1 MNEEEDIRGGATDEQ
16 INQAYKERLI
26 LDQQDPRTDEK
37 FLEERA
43 KKNKI
48 KGFDASESMLDEEF
62 EAQKEGREERLE
74 LSEQEFRDAN
84 RGFDIL
90 YEVGKTADSIL
101 GSGGALGQL
110 FDFIKGKSEGK
121 DVEFPVQLLL
131 KEQKDLPKDPT
142 KALIPPVSQTN
153 VITRFFGED
162 ISPNAIEFL
171 RGLVMRQ
178 GGFSEE
184 DQKRIDKIQKEIRVN
199 RPQGDQLNLF
209 FGETDAFLSQQ
220 YANLRKQE
228 GNPIPT
234 KLSTAKARRQ
244 VTRKIKVSD
253 LDLILQEFP
262 DIPKDKANEYI
273 QAIREEERGENLVAG
288 SPRKGG
294 NGKGLIGTLR
304 WLNSVAM
311 APNSKTPSD
320 INVKDVADELSAEF
334 NQIITVKTLD
344 NIIQEKGSI
353 PVEIADK
360 EIMQVT
366 DLESLI
372 KAYVRRVERY
382 NSIPAFE
389 AGHVFAAKN
398 IMEDMNIPKNEKLA
412 NYKGNLEPEIARSI
426 YRMVDDTALKDLL
439 KGTDLEAVVIGNRG
453 RKDESDPDKVIAALY
468 GRDYGL
474 RESFLNFV
482 YPERSLKNKIRD
494 DLKSTFTD
502 IYKEEMELA
511 LSDFDARG
519 GGKGIISPR
528 ILDVIRDRVLRDR
541 VMPYF
546 EEEGLQEVMEALTL
560 TSDKI
565 SGRSMVADEDEL
577 LTRNLLKKQEI
588 RRKGEMK

>member
-1 MNEEEDIRGGATDEQ
+1 MSEERDLEQELKEEKDRYEQQNQEAYDEETKGNEELRRRA
-16 INQAYKERLI
+16 
-26 LDQQDPRTDEK
+26 
-37 FLEERA
+37 EEA
-43 KKNKI
+43 EKKNKI
-48 KGFDASESMLDEEF
+48 QGFDSSTSMLDEEF
-62 EAQKEGREERLE
+62 ERQKKLQEDDQTAEEQFDEAQQGL
-74 LSEQEFRDAN
+74 RDAN
-84 RGFDIL
+84 TAFQRFLGI
-90 YEVGKTADSIL
+90 VGALQNNATGIVSTIFDSI
-101 GSGGALGQL
+101 
-110 FDFIKGKSEGK
+110 GK
-121 DVEFPVQLLL
+121 DNYNIVTPEQPIIEDVPTYPTFIQRIL
-131 KEQKDLPKDPT
+131 KVKKDNPEVFSNIFG
-142 KALIPPVSQTN
+142 KA
-153 VITRFFGED
+153 
-162 ISPNAIEFL
+162 
-171 RGLVMRQ
+171 

-184 DQKRIDKIQKEIRVN
+184 DQKKIDKIQKDIRVN

-228 GNPIPT
+228 GDPIPT

-320 INVKDVADELSAEF
+320 INVKDIADELSAEF

-353 PVEIADK
+353 PVEIADR

-366 DLESLI
+366 DLDSLI
-372 KAYVRRVERY
+372 AAYVRRIERY

-398 IMEDMNIPKNEKLA
+398 IMEDFNIPKNEKLA

-426 YRMVDDTALKDLL
+426 YSMVDDQALTDLL

-519 GGKGIISPR
+519 GGKGTISPR
-528 ILDVIRDRVLRDR
+528 ILDVIRTRVLRDR

>member
-16 INQAYKERLI
+16 INQAYKEKLI

-62 EAQKEGREERLE
+62 EAQKQLQEDDPTA
-74 LSEQEFRDAN
+74 EQQFTEAN

-90 YEVGKTADSIL
+90 YEIGKTADKYL
-101 GSGGALGQL
+101 GTKGALGEL
-110 FDFIKGKSEGK
+110 FDFVKGKAEGR
-121 DVEFPVQLLL
+121 DVQFPVQLLL

-171 RGLVMRQ
+171 KGLVMRK
-178 GGFSEE
+178 GGFSDE
-184 DQKRIDKIQKEIRVN
+184 DEDRIRKIQEELKIADE
-199 RPQGDQLNLF
+199 GGQLNLF
-209 FGETDAFLSQQ
+209 FGETDEFLSQQ

-234 KLSTAKARRQ
+234 KLSTDKARRQ

-334 NQIITVKTLD
+334 NQIITIKTLD

-398 IMEDMNIPKNEKLA
+398 IMEDMNIPKGERLA

-426 YRMVDDTALKDLL
+426 YSMVDDEALTDLL

-453 RKDESDPDKVIAALY
+453 RRDKSDPDKVIAALY

-528 ILDVIRDRVLRDR
+528 VLDVIRNRVLRDR

-560 TSDKI
+560 ISDKI
-565 SGRSMVADEDEL
+565 SGRDMVADEDEL

>member
-1 MNEEEDIRGGATDEQ
+1 MSEERDLEQELKEEKDRYEQQNQEAYDEVTKGNEELRRRQ
-16 INQAYKERLI
+16 
-26 LDQQDPRTDEK
+26 
-37 FLEERA
+37 EEA
-43 KKNKI
+43 QKKNKI
-48 KGFDASESMLDEEF
+48 QGFDSSTSMLDEEF
-62 EAQKEGREERLE
+62 ERQKKLQEDDQTAEEQFDEAQQGL
-74 LSEQEFRDAN
+74 RDAN
-84 RGFDIL
+84 TAFQRFLGI
-90 YEVGKTADSIL
+90 VGALQNNATGIVSTIFDSI
-101 GSGGALGQL
+101 
-110 FDFIKGKSEGK
+110 GK
-121 DVEFPVQLLL
+121 DNYNIVTPEQPIIEDVPQYPVVLQRIL
-131 KEQKDLPKDPT
+131 KVKKDNPEVFSNIFG
-142 KALIPPVSQTN
+142 KA
-153 VITRFFGED
+153 
-162 ISPNAIEFL
+162 
-171 RGLVMRQ
+171 

-184 DQKRIDKIQKEIRVN
+184 DQKKIDKIQKDIRVN

-220 YANLRKQE
+220 YTNLRKQE
-228 GNPIPT
+228 GNPIQT

-273 QAIREEERGENLVAG
+273 QAIREEERGQNLVAG

-334 NQIITVKTLD
+334 NQTITIKTLD

-366 DLESLI
+366 DLDSLI
-372 KAYVRRVERY
+372 KAYIRRVERY
-382 NSIPAFE
+382 GSIPAFE

-398 IMEDMNIPKNEKLA
+398 IMEDFNIPKNEKLA

-426 YRMVDDTALKDLL
+426 YSMVDDEALKDLL
-439 KGTDLEAVVIGNRG
+439 KGSDLEAVVIGNRG

-482 YPERSLKNKIRD
+482 YPQRALSNKIPADAKASFID
-494 DLKSTFTD
+494 D
-502 IYKEEMELA
+502 YVEEMNIA
-511 LSDFDARG
+511 LMDFDDG
-519 GGKGIISPR
+519 GTVGVHTLDFIRAGI
-528 ILDVIRDRVLRDR
+528 
-541 VMPYF
+541 
-546 EEEGLQEVMEALTL
+546 
-560 TSDKI
+560 
-565 SGRSMVADEDEL
+565 
-577 LTRNLLKKQEI
+577 LKKI
-588 RRKGEMK
+588 FI

>member
-1 MNEEEDIRGGATDEQ
+1 MSEERDLEQELKEEKDRYEQQNQEAYDEETKGNEELRRRA
-16 INQAYKERLI
+16 
-26 LDQQDPRTDEK
+26 
-37 FLEERA
+37 EEA
-43 KKNKI
+43 EKKNKI
-48 KGFDASESMLDEEF
+48 QGFDSSTSMLDEEF
-62 EAQKEGREERLE
+62 ERQKKLQEDDQTAEEQFDEAQQGL
-74 LSEQEFRDAN
+74 RDAN
-84 RGFDIL
+84 TAFQRFLGI
-90 YEVGKTADSIL
+90 VGALQNNATGIVSTIFDSI
-101 GSGGALGQL
+101 
-110 FDFIKGKSEGK
+110 GK
-121 DVEFPVQLLL
+121 DNYNIVTPEQPIIEDVPTYPTVIQRIL
-131 KEQKDLPKDPT
+131 KVKKDNPEVFSNIFG
-142 KALIPPVSQTN
+142 KA
-153 VITRFFGED
+153 
-162 ISPNAIEFL
+162 
-171 RGLVMRQ
+171 

-184 DQKRIDKIQKEIRVN
+184 DQKKIDKIQKDIRVN

-228 GNPIPT
+228 GDPIPT

-320 INVKDVADELSAEF
+320 INVKDIADELSAEF

-353 PVEIADK
+353 PVEIADR

-366 DLESLI
+366 DLDSLI
-372 KAYVRRVERY
+372 AAYVRRIERY

-398 IMEDMNIPKNEKLA
+398 IMEDFNIPKNEKLA

-426 YRMVDDTALKDLL
+426 YSMVDDQALTDLL

-519 GGKGIISPR
+519 GGKGTISPR
-528 ILDVIRDRVLRDR
+528 ILDVIRTRVLRDR

>member
-1 MNEEEDIRGGATDEQ
+1 MSEERDLEQELKEEKDRYEQQNQEAYDEVTKGNEELRRRQ
-16 INQAYKERLI
+16 
-26 LDQQDPRTDEK
+26 
-37 FLEERA
+37 EEA
-43 KKNKI
+43 EKKNKI
-48 KGFDASESMLDEEF
+48 QGFDSSTSMLDEEF
-62 EAQKEGREERLE
+62 ERQKKLQEDDQTAEEQFDEAQQGL
-74 LSEQEFRDAN
+74 RDAN
-84 RGFDIL
+84 TAFQRFLGI
-90 YEVGKTADSIL
+90 VGALQNSATGIVSTIADSI
-101 GSGGALGQL
+101 
-110 FDFIKGKSEGK
+110 GK
-121 DVEFPVQLLL
+121 DNYSIVTPEQPVIEDVPQYPVVLQRIL
-131 KEQKDLPKDPT
+131 KVKKDNPEVFSNIFG
-142 KALIPPVSQTN
+142 KA
-153 VITRFFGED
+153 
-162 ISPNAIEFL
+162 
-171 RGLVMRQ
+171 

-184 DQKRIDKIQKEIRVN
+184 DQKKIDKIQKDIRVN

-228 GNPIPT
+228 GNPIQT
-234 KLSTAKARRQ
+234 QLSTSKARRQ

-273 QAIREEERGENLVAG
+273 QAIREEERGQNLVAG

-334 NQIITVKTLD
+334 NKTITVKTLD

-366 DLESLI
+366 DLDSLI

-426 YRMVDDTALKDLL
+426 YSMVDDQALTDLL

-519 GGKGIISPR
+519 GGKGTISPR
-528 ILDVIRDRVLRDR
+528 ILDVIRNRVLRDR

-565 SGRSMVADEDEL
+565 SGRDMVADEDEL

>member
-1 MNEEEDIRGGATDEQ
+1 MTFTPGSDEG
-16 INQAYKERLI
+16 
-26 LDQQDPRTDEK
+26 RTDTY
-37 FLEERA
+37 
-43 KKNKI
+43 
-48 KGFDASESMLDEEF
+48 
-62 EAQKEGREERLE
+62 EAQKKLQEDDQTAEEQFDEAQQGL
-74 LSEQEFRDAN
+74 RDAN
-84 RGFDIL
+84 TTFQRFLGI
-90 YEVGKTADSIL
+90 VGALQNNATGIVGTIADSI
-101 GSGGALGQL
+101 
-110 FDFIKGKSEGK
+110 GK
-121 DVEFPVQLLL
+121 DNYSIVTPEQPTIEDVPQYPVVLQRILKVHRDNPEFFSGIVGSF
-131 KEQKDLPKDPT
+131 KKD
-142 KALIPPVSQTN
+142 
-153 VITRFFGED
+153 
-162 ISPNAIEFL
+162 
-171 RGLVMRQ
+171 
-178 GGFSEE
+178 
-184 DQKRIDKIQKEIRVN
+184 DQDKIDKIQKDLKVN
-199 RPQGDQLNLF
+199 SPQGDQLNLF
-209 FGETDAFLSQQ
+209 FGETDDFLMQQ

-228 GNPIPT
+228 GDPIQT

-244 VTRKIKVSD
+244 VTRRIKPSD
-253 LDLILQEFP
+253 FDLILQEFP
-262 DIPKDKANEYI
+262 DIPKDKVNEYI
-273 QAIREEERGENLVAG
+273 QAIREEERGQNLVAG

-320 INVKDVADELSAEF
+320 INVKDVAAELSAEF
-334 NQIITVKTLD
+334 NQTITVKTLD

-353 PVEIADK
+353 PVEIADR
-360 EIMQVT
+360 EVMQVT

-372 KAYVRRVERY
+372 AAYIRRVERY
-382 NSIPAFE
+382 GSIPAFE

-426 YRMVDDTALKDLL
+426 YKMVDDQALKDLL
-439 KGTDLEAVVIGNRG
+439 KGSDLEAVVIGNRG

-494 DLKSTFTD
+494 DLKSLFTD
-502 IYKEEMELA
+502 IYKEEMEIA
-511 LSDFDARG
+511 LMDYDQG
-519 GGKGIISPR
+519 GTVSPR
-528 ILDVIRDRVLRDR
+528 ILDVIRNRVLRDR

-565 SGRSMVADEDEL
+565 SGRSQVADEDEL

>member
-1 MNEEEDIRGGATDEQ
+1 MTFTPGSELNEDDLTQKDIDDYNKRRQKEYDDYNNPKDPNTLEEELKKRAEPDPSSGIAEPDYTLDSLLYSIVAPKLPVLGGATSVGGFL
-16 INQAYKERLI
+16 NQLR
-26 LDQQDPRTDEK
+26 
-37 FLEERA
+37 
-43 KKNKI
+43 KKITNP
-48 KGFDASESMLDEEF
+48 STVLQLQDEE
-62 EAQKEGREERLE
+62 QPL
-74 LSEQEFRDAN
+74 LSEQTFGTESN
-84 RGFDIL
+84 YL
-90 YEVGKTADSIL
+90 
-101 GSGGALGQL
+101 
-110 FDFIKGKSEGK
+110 
-121 DVEFPVQLLL
+121 
-131 KEQKDLPKDPT
+131 
-142 KALIPPVSQTN
+142 
-153 VITRFFGED
+153 TRIFGEVT
-162 ISPNAIEFL
+162 PQGVEYL
-171 RGLVMRQ
+171 KTLMMQ
-178 GGFSEE
+178 KKGGFSEE
-184 DQKRIDKIQKEIRVN
+184 NQKKIDKIQKDIRVN
-199 RPQGDQLNLF
+199 RPQGDQLDLF
-209 FGETDAFLSQQ
+209 FGETDDFLMQQ
-220 YANLRKQE
+220 YANLRAKE
-228 GNPIPT
+228 GDPIPT

-273 QAIREEERGENLVAG
+273 QAIREEERGENIVAG

-320 INVKDVADELSAEF
+320 INVQDVANELSAEF
-334 NQIITVKTLD
+334 NKTITVKTLD

-360 EIMQVT
+360 EVMQVT
-366 DLESLI
+366 DLKSLI

-382 NSIPAFE
+382 NKIPAFE

-398 IMEDMNIPKNEKLA
+398 IMEDFNIPKNEKLA

-426 YRMVDDTALKDLL
+426 YSMVDEEALTDLL
-439 KGTDLEAVVIGNRG
+439 KGSDLKTVQIGNRG

-482 YPERSLKNKIRD
+482 YPERSLKNKVRD
-494 DLKSTFTD
+494 DLKSLFTD

-511 LSDFDARG
+511 LSDYDKRG
-519 GGKGIISPR
+519 GGGGTVSPR
-528 ILDVIRDRVLRDR
+528 VLDVIRNRVLRDR

-546 EEEGLQEVMEALTL
+546 DEQGLQEVMEALTL

-565 SGRSMVADEDEL
+565 SGRSQVADEDEL
-577 LTRNLLKKQEI
+577 LSRNLLRKQEI

>member
-1 MNEEEDIRGGATDEQ
+1 MSEERDLEQELKEEKDRYEQQNQEAYDEVTKGNEELRRRQ
-16 INQAYKERLI
+16 
-26 LDQQDPRTDEK
+26 
-37 FLEERA
+37 EEA
-43 KKNKI
+43 EKKNKI
-48 KGFDASESMLDEEF
+48 QGFDSSTSMLDEEF
-62 EAQKEGREERLE
+62 ERQKKLQEDDQTAEEQFDEAQQGL
-74 LSEQEFRDAN
+74 RDAN
-84 RGFDIL
+84 TAFQRFLGI
-90 YEVGKTADSIL
+90 VGALQNSATGIVGTIADSI
-101 GSGGALGQL
+101 
-110 FDFIKGKSEGK
+110 GK
-121 DVEFPVQLLL
+121 DNYSIVTPEQPIIEDVPQYPVVLQRIL
-131 KEQKDLPKDPT
+131 KVKKDNPEVFSNIFG
-142 KALIPPVSQTN
+142 KA
-153 VITRFFGED
+153 
-162 ISPNAIEFL
+162 
-171 RGLVMRQ
+171 

-184 DQKRIDKIQKEIRVN
+184 DQKKIDKIQKDIRVN

-228 GNPIPT
+228 GNPIQT
-234 KLSTAKARRQ
+234 QLSTSKARRQ

-273 QAIREEERGENLVAG
+273 QAIREEERGQNLVAG

-334 NQIITVKTLD
+334 NKTITVKTLD

-366 DLESLI
+366 DLDSLI

-426 YRMVDDTALKDLL
+426 YSMVDDQALTDLL

-519 GGKGIISPR
+519 GGKGTISPR
-528 ILDVIRDRVLRDR
+528 ILDVIRNRVLRDR

-565 SGRSMVADEDEL
+565 SGRDMVADEDEL

>member
-1 MNEEEDIRGGATDEQ
+1 MSEERDLEQELKEEKDRYEQQNQEAYDEVTKGNEELRRRQ
-16 INQAYKERLI
+16 
-26 LDQQDPRTDEK
+26 
-37 FLEERA
+37 EEA
-43 KKNKI
+43 QKKNKI
-48 KGFDASESMLDEEF
+48 QGFDSSTSMLDEEF
-62 EAQKEGREERLE
+62 ERQKKLQEDDQTAEEQFDEAQQGL
-74 LSEQEFRDAN
+74 RDAN
-84 RGFDIL
+84 TAFQRFLGI
-90 YEVGKTADSIL
+90 VGALQNNATGIVSTIFDSI
-101 GSGGALGQL
+101 
-110 FDFIKGKSEGK
+110 GK
-121 DVEFPVQLLL
+121 DNYNIVTPEQPIIEDVPQYPVVLQRIL
-131 KEQKDLPKDPT
+131 KVKKDNPEVFSNIFG
-142 KALIPPVSQTN
+142 KA
-153 VITRFFGED
+153 
-162 ISPNAIEFL
+162 
-171 RGLVMRQ
+171 

-184 DQKRIDKIQKEIRVN
+184 DQKKIDKIQKDIRVN

-220 YANLRKQE
+220 YTNLRKQE
-228 GNPIPT
+228 GNPIQT

-273 QAIREEERGENLVAG
+273 QAIREEERGQNLVAG

-334 NQIITVKTLD
+334 NQTITIKTLD

-366 DLESLI
+366 DLDSLI
-372 KAYVRRVERY
+372 KAYIRRVERY
-382 NSIPAFE
+382 GSIPAFE

-398 IMEDMNIPKNEKLA
+398 IMEDFNIPKNEKLA

-426 YRMVDDTALKDLL
+426 YSMVDDEALKDLL
-439 KGTDLEAVVIGNRG
+439 KGSDLEAVVIGNRG

-494 DLKSTFTD
+494 DLKSVFTD

-511 LSDFDARG
+511 LSDFDGRG
-519 GGKGIISPR
+519 GGKGTISPR
-528 ILDVIRDRVLRDR
+528 ILDVIRNRVLRDR

-577 LTRNLLKKQEI
+577 LSRNLLKKQEI

>member
-16 INQAYKERLI
+16 LNQAYKEAKINEQR
-26 LDQQDPRTDEK
+26 DPRTDEK
-37 FLEERA
+37 FLEKRA
-43 KKNKI
+43 KENKI
-48 KGFDASESMLDEEF
+48 KGFDSSESMLDEEF
-62 EAQKEGREERLE
+62 EAQKELQEDDLTA
-74 LSEQEFRDAN
+74 EQEFRDAN
-84 RGFDIL
+84 RGIDIM
-90 YEVGKTADSIL
+90 YEVVKTADKYL
-101 GSGGALGQL
+101 GTKGSLGQL

-121 DVEFPVQLLL
+121 DVQFPVQLLL

-153 VITRFFGED
+153 ALTRFFGEN
-162 ISPNAIEFL
+162 ISPAAIEFVK
-171 RGLVMRQ
+171 GLVMRSP
-178 GGFSEE
+178 GFSEE
-184 DQKRIDKIQKEIRVN
+184 DQKKIDKIQKELRVN

-228 GNPIPT
+228 GNPIQT

-273 QAIREEERGENLVAG
+273 QAIREEERGQNLVAG

-366 DLESLI
+366 DLDSLI
-372 KAYVRRVERY
+372 KAYIRRVERY

-398 IMEDMNIPKNEKLA
+398 IMEDFNIPKNEKLA
-412 NYKGNLEPEIARSI
+412 NYKNNLEPEIARSI
-426 YRMVDDTALKDLL
+426 YSMVDDEALKDLL
-439 KGTDLEAVVIGNRG
+439 KGSDLEAVVIGNRG

-528 ILDVIRDRVLRDR
+528 VLDVIRNRVLRDR

-565 SGRSMVADEDEL
+565 SGRDMVADEDEL

>member
-16 INQAYKERLI
+16 INQAYKEAKINEQR
-26 LDQQDPRTDEK
+26 DPRTDEK

-48 KGFDASESMLDEEF
+48 KGFDSSESMLDEEF
-62 EAQKEGREERLE
+62 EAQKELQEDDPTA
-74 LSEQEFRDAN
+74 EQEFRDAN
-84 RGFDIL
+84 RGIDIM
-90 YEVGKTADSIL
+90 YEVVKTADKYL
-101 GSGGALGQL
+101 GSKGSLGQL
-110 FDFIKGKSEGK
+110 FDFLKGKSEGK

-153 VITRFFGED
+153 AITRFFKG
-162 ISPNAIEFL
+162 ISPAGIEFVK
-171 RGLVMRQ
+171 GLVMRSP
-178 GGFSEE
+178 GFSDE
-184 DQKRIDKIQKEIRVN
+184 DQKRIDKVQKELRVN

-228 GNPIPT
+228 GNPIQT

-273 QAIREEERGENLVAG
+273 QAIREEERGQNLVAG

-334 NQIITVKTLD
+334 NQTITIKTLD

-366 DLESLI
+366 DLDSLI
-372 KAYVRRVERY
+372 KAYIRRVERY

-398 IMEDMNIPKNEKLA
+398 IMEDFNIPKNEKLA

-426 YRMVDDTALKDLL
+426 YSMVDDEALKDLL
-439 KGTDLEAVVIGNRG
+439 KGSDLEAVVIGNRG

-494 DLKSTFTD
+494 DLKSVFTD

-511 LSDFDARG
+511 LSDFDGRG
-519 GGKGIISPR
+519 GGKGTISPR
-528 ILDVIRDRVLRDR
+528 ILDVIRNRVLRDR

-577 LTRNLLKKQEI
+577 LSRNLLKKQEI

>member
-1 MNEEEDIRGGATDEQ
+1 MSEERDLEKELKEEKDRYEQQNQEAYDEVTKGNEELKRRQ
-16 INQAYKERLI
+16 
-26 LDQQDPRTDEK
+26 
-37 FLEERA
+37 EET

-62 EAQKEGREERLE
+62 EGQKELQEDDLTA
-74 LSEQEFRDAN
+74 EQEFKKAN
-84 RGFDIL
+84 RGIDIL
-90 YEVGKTADSIL
+90 YEIGKTADKYL
-101 GSGGALGQL
+101 GTKGALGEL
-110 FDFIKGKSEGK
+110 FDFIKGRSEGR
-121 DVEFPVQLLL
+121 DVQFPVQLLL

-153 VITRFFGED
+153 VLTRFFGED

-171 RGLVMRQ
+171 KGLVMRK
-178 GGFSEE
+178 GGFSDEDEE
-184 DQKRIDKIQKEIRVN
+184 RIRKIQEELKIANE
-199 RPQGDQLNLF
+199 GGQLNLF
-209 FGETDAFLSQQ
+209 FGETDEFLSQQ

-228 GNPIPT
+228 GDPIPT

-320 INVKDVADELSAEF
+320 INVKDVAAELSAEF
-334 NQIITVKTLD
+334 NKVITVKTLD

-398 IMEDMNIPKNEKLA
+398 IMEDMNIPKGEKLA

-426 YRMVDDTALKDLL
+426 YKMVDDQALIDLL

-528 ILDVIRDRVLRDR
+528 VLDVIRNRVLRDR

-565 SGRSMVADEDEL
+565 SGRDMVADEDEL

>member
-1 MNEEEDIRGGATDEQ
+1 MSEERDLEQELKEEKDRYEQQNQEAYDEVTKGNEELRRRQ
-16 INQAYKERLI
+16 
-26 LDQQDPRTDEK
+26 
-37 FLEERA
+37 EE

-48 KGFDASESMLDEEF
+48 QGFDSSTSMFDEEF
-62 EAQKEGREERLE
+62 ERQKKLQEDDQTAEEQFDEAQQGL
-74 LSEQEFRDAN
+74 RDAN
-84 RGFDIL
+84 TAFQRFLGI
-90 YEVGKTADSIL
+90 VGALQNNATGIVSTIVDSI
-101 GSGGALGQL
+101 
-110 FDFIKGKSEGK
+110 GK
-121 DVEFPVQLLL
+121 DNYSIVTPEQPVIEDVPQYPVVLQRIL
-131 KEQKDLPKDPT
+131 KVKKDNPEVFSN
-142 KALIPPVSQTN
+142 I
-153 VITRFFGED
+153 FGK
-162 ISPNAIEFL
+162 FKF
-171 RGLVMRQ
+171 

-184 DQKRIDKIQKEIRVN
+184 DQKKIDEIQKELRVN
-199 RPQGDQLNLF
+199 SPQGDQLNLF

-234 KLSTAKARRQ
+234 KLSTDKARRQ

-320 INVKDVADELSAEF
+320 INVQDVAAELSAEF
-334 NQIITVKTLD
+334 NKVITVKTLD

-398 IMEDMNIPKNEKLA
+398 IMEDMNIPKGERLA

-426 YRMVDDTALKDLL
+426 YKMVDDEALTDLL
-439 KGTDLEAVVIGNRG
+439 KGTELEAVVAGNRG
-453 RKDESDPDKVIAALY
+453 RRDKSDPDKVIAALY

-528 ILDVIRDRVLRDR
+528 VLDVIRNRVLRDR

-560 TSDKI
+560 ISDKI
-565 SGRSMVADEDEL
+565 SGRDMVADEDEL

>member
-1 MNEEEDIRGGATDEQ
+1 MNEEEELQEPDPSQGIAEPDYSLDSLLYSIVAPKIPSSIGTVGGLL
-16 INQAYKERLI
+16 NQLR
-26 LDQQDPRTDEK
+26 
-37 FLEERA
+37 
-43 KKNKI
+43 KKITNP
-48 KGFDASESMLDEEF
+48 STVLQLQDEE
-62 EAQKEGREERLE
+62 QPL
-74 LSEQEFRDAN
+74 LSEQTFGTESN
-84 RGFDIL
+84 YL
-90 YEVGKTADSIL
+90 
-101 GSGGALGQL
+101 
-110 FDFIKGKSEGK
+110 
-121 DVEFPVQLLL
+121 
-131 KEQKDLPKDPT
+131 
-142 KALIPPVSQTN
+142 
-153 VITRFFGED
+153 TRFFGEVT
-162 ISPNAIEFL
+162 P
-171 RGLVMRQ
+171 Q
-178 GGFSEE
+178 GAEYLKTLMMKGSSGFSEE
-184 DQKRIDKIQKEIRVN
+184 DQKKIDKIQKDIRVN

-209 FGETDAFLSQQ
+209 FGETDDFLMQQ
-220 YANLRKQE
+220 YAKLRAKE
-228 GNPIPT
+228 GDPIPT
-234 KLSTAKARRQ
+234 ELSTAKARRQ

-262 DIPKDKANEYI
+262 EIPKDKANEYI
-273 QAIREEERGENLVAG
+273 QAIREEERGENIVAG

-320 INVKDVADELSAEF
+320 INVQDVANELSAEF
-334 NQIITVKTLD
+334 NKIITVKTLD

-360 EIMQVT
+360 EVMQVT
-366 DLESLI
+366 DLKSLI
-372 KAYVRRVERY
+372 AAYVRRVQRY
-382 NSIPAFE
+382 NKIPAFE

-426 YRMVDDTALKDLL
+426 YSMVDDEALTDLL
-439 KGTDLEAVVIGNRG
+439 KGSDLKTVQIGNRG

-494 DLKSTFTD
+494 DLKSLFTD
-502 IYKEEMELA
+502 IYKEEMEIA
-511 LSDFDARG
+511 LMDYDKG
-519 GGKGIISPR
+519 GTVSPR
-528 ILDVIRDRVLRDR
+528 ILDVIRTRVLRDR

-546 EEEGLQEVMEALTL
+546 EEEGLQEVMEAFTL

-577 LTRNLLKKQEI
+577 LSRNLLKKQEI

>member
-1 MNEEEDIRGGATDEQ
+1 MSEERDLEQELKEEKDRYEQQNQEAYDEETKGNEELRRRA
-16 INQAYKERLI
+16 
-26 LDQQDPRTDEK
+26 
-37 FLEERA
+37 EEA
-43 KKNKI
+43 EKKNKI
-48 KGFDASESMLDEEF
+48 QGFDSSTSMLDEEF
-62 EAQKEGREERLE
+62 ERQKKLQEDDQTAEEQFDEAQQGL
-74 LSEQEFRDAN
+74 RDAN
-84 RGFDIL
+84 TAFQRFLGI
-90 YEVGKTADSIL
+90 VGALQNNATGIVSTIFDSI
-101 GSGGALGQL
+101 
-110 FDFIKGKSEGK
+110 GK
-121 DVEFPVQLLL
+121 DNYNIVTPEQPIIEDVPTYPTVIQRIL
-131 KEQKDLPKDPT
+131 KVKKDNPEVFSNIFG
-142 KALIPPVSQTN
+142 KA
-153 VITRFFGED
+153 
-162 ISPNAIEFL
+162 
-171 RGLVMRQ
+171 

-184 DQKRIDKIQKEIRVN
+184 DQKKIDKIQKDIRVN

-228 GNPIPT
+228 GDPIPT

-320 INVKDVADELSAEF
+320 INVKDIADELSAEF

-353 PVEIADK
+353 PVEIADR

-366 DLESLI
+366 DLDSLI
-372 KAYVRRVERY
+372 AAYVRRIERY

-398 IMEDMNIPKNEKLA
+398 IMEDFNIPKNEKLA

-426 YRMVDDTALKDLL
+426 YSMVDDQALTDLL

-519 GGKGIISPR
+519 GGKGTISPR
-528 ILDVIRDRVLRDR
+528 ILDVIRTRVLRDR

-577 LTRNLLKKQEI
+577 LSRNLLKKQEI

>member
-1 MNEEEDIRGGATDEQ
+1 
-16 INQAYKERLI
+16 
-26 LDQQDPRTDEK
+26 
-37 FLEERA
+37 
-43 KKNKI
+43 
-48 KGFDASESMLDEEF
+48 
-62 EAQKEGREERLE
+62 
-74 LSEQEFRDAN
+74 
-84 RGFDIL
+84 
-90 YEVGKTADSIL
+90 
-101 GSGGALGQL
+101 
-110 FDFIKGKSEGK
+110 
-121 DVEFPVQLLL
+121 
-131 KEQKDLPKDPT
+131 
-142 KALIPPVSQTN
+142 
-153 VITRFFGED
+153 
-162 ISPNAIEFL
+162 
-171 RGLVMRQ
+171 
-178 GGFSEE
+178 
-184 DQKRIDKIQKEIRVN
+184 
-199 RPQGDQLNLF
+199 
-209 FGETDAFLSQQ
+209 
-220 YANLRKQE
+220 
-228 GNPIPT
+228 
-234 KLSTAKARRQ
+234 
-244 VTRKIKVSD
+244 
-253 LDLILQEFP
+253 
-262 DIPKDKANEYI
+262 
-273 QAIREEERGENLVAG
+273 
-288 SPRKGG
+288 
-294 NGKGLIGTLR
+294 
-304 WLNSVAM
+304 M

-320 INVKDVADELSAEF
+320 INVKDVAAELSAEF
-334 NQIITVKTLD
+334 NQIITIKTLD

-372 KAYVRRVERY
+372 KAYIRRVERY

-398 IMEDMNIPKNEKLA
+398 IMEDFNIPKGEKLA

-426 YRMVDDTALKDLL
+426 YKMVDDQALTDLL

-494 DLKSTFTD
+494 DLKSVFTD
-502 IYKEEMELA
+502 IYKEEMEIA
-511 LSDFDARG
+511 LMDYDQG
-519 GGKGIISPR
+519 GTISPR

>member
-1 MNEEEDIRGGATDEQ
+1 MNEEEKDLEKELKEE
-16 INQAYKERLI
+16 KERYE
-26 LDQQDPRTDEK
+26 QQNQEAYDEVTK
-37 FLEERA
+37 GNEELRRRQEE
-43 KKNKI
+43 KI
-48 KGFDASESMLDEEF
+48 KGVDSSESMLDEEF
-62 EAQKEGREERLE
+62 EAQKELQEDDLTA
-74 LSEQEFRDAN
+74 EQEFRDAN
-84 RGFDIL
+84 RGIDIM
-90 YEVGKTADSIL
+90 YEVVKTADKYL
-101 GSGGALGQL
+101 GSKGSLGQL
-110 FDFIKGKSEGK
+110 FDFLKGKSEGK

-153 VITRFFGED
+153 AITRFFEG
-162 ISPNAIEFL
+162 ISPAGIEFVK
-171 RGLVMRQ
+171 GLVMRSP
-178 GGFSEE
+178 GFSEE
-184 DQKRIDKIQKEIRVN
+184 DQKRIDKVQKELRVN

-228 GNPIPT
+228 GNPIQT

-273 QAIREEERGENLVAG
+273 QAIREEERGQNLVAG

-334 NQIITVKTLD
+334 NQTITIKTLD

-366 DLESLI
+366 DLDSLI
-372 KAYVRRVERY
+372 KAYIRRVERY

-398 IMEDMNIPKNEKLA
+398 IMEDFNIPKNEKLA

-426 YRMVDDTALKDLL
+426 YSMVDDEALKDLL
-439 KGTDLEAVVIGNRG
+439 KGSDLEAVVIGNRG

-494 DLKSTFTD
+494 DLKSVFTD

-511 LSDFDARG
+511 LSDFDGRG
-519 GGKGIISPR
+519 GGKGTISPR
-528 ILDVIRDRVLRDR
+528 ILDVIRNRVLRDR

-577 LTRNLLKKQEI
+577 LSRNLLKKQEI

>member
-48 KGFDASESMLDEEF
+48 KGFDASKSMLDEEF
-62 EAQKEGREERLE
+62 EAQKQLQEDDPTA
-74 LSEQEFRDAN
+74 EQQFTEAN

-101 GSGGALGQL
+101 GSGGTLGQL
-110 FDFIKGKSEGK
+110 FDFIKGKSEGR
-121 DVEFPVQLLL
+121 DVQFPVQLLL

-171 RGLVMRQ
+171 KGLVMRK
-178 GGFSEE
+178 GGFSDE
-184 DQKRIDKIQKEIRVN
+184 DEDRIRKIQEELKIAN
-199 RPQGDQLNLF
+199 DGGQLNLF

-228 GNPIPT
+228 GDPIPT

-334 NQIITVKTLD
+334 NQIITIKTLD

-426 YRMVDDTALKDLL
+426 YKMVDDQALTDLL

-494 DLKSTFTD
+494 DLKSLFTD
-502 IYKEEMELA
+502 IYKEEMEIA
-511 LSDFDARG
+511 LMDYDQG
-519 GGKGIISPR
+519 GTVSPR
-528 ILDVIRDRVLRDR
+528 ILDVIRNRVLRDR

>member
-16 INQAYKERLI
+16 INQAYKEAKINEQR
-26 LDQQDPRTDEK
+26 DPRTDEK

-48 KGFDASESMLDEEF
+48 KGFDSSESMLDEEF
-62 EAQKEGREERLE
+62 ERQKKLQEDDQTAEEQFDEAQQGL
-74 LSEQEFRDAN
+74 RDAN
-84 RGFDIL
+84 TAFQRFLGI
-90 YEVGKTADSIL
+90 VGALQNNATGIVSTIFDSI
-101 GSGGALGQL
+101 
-110 FDFIKGKSEGK
+110 GK
-121 DVEFPVQLLL
+121 DNYNIVTPEQPIIEDVPQYPVVLQRIL
-131 KEQKDLPKDPT
+131 KVKKDNPEVFSNIFG
-142 KALIPPVSQTN
+142 KA
-153 VITRFFGED
+153 
-162 ISPNAIEFL
+162 
-171 RGLVMRQ
+171 

-184 DQKRIDKIQKEIRVN
+184 DQKKIDKIQKDIRVN

-220 YANLRKQE
+220 YTNLRKQE
-228 GNPIPT
+228 GNPIQT

-273 QAIREEERGENLVAG
+273 QAIREEERGQNLVAG

-334 NQIITVKTLD
+334 NQTITIKTLD

-366 DLESLI
+366 DLDSLI
-372 KAYVRRVERY
+372 KAYIRRVERY
-382 NSIPAFE
+382 GSIPAFE

-398 IMEDMNIPKNEKLA
+398 IMEDFNIPKNEKLA

-426 YRMVDDTALKDLL
+426 YSMVDDEALKDLL
-439 KGTDLEAVVIGNRG
+439 KGSDLEAVVIGNRG

-494 DLKSTFTD
+494 DLKSVFTD

-511 LSDFDARG
+511 LSDFDGRG
-519 GGKGIISPR
+519 GGKGTISPR
-528 ILDVIRDRVLRDR
+528 ILDVIRNRVLRDR

-577 LTRNLLKKQEI
+577 LSRNLLKKQEI

>member
-1 MNEEEDIRGGATDEQ
+1 MNEEEELKKEKDRYERQNQEAYDEVTKG
-16 INQAYKERLI
+16 N
-26 LDQQDPRTDEK
+26 
-37 FLEERA
+37 EELKRRQEET

-48 KGFDASESMLDEEF
+48 KSFDASESMLDEEF
-62 EAQKEGREERLE
+62 EDQKELQEDDLTA
-74 LSEQEFRDAN
+74 EQEFREAN
-84 RGFDIL
+84 RGIDIL
-90 YEVGKTADSIL
+90 YEMGKTADNIL
-101 GSGGALGQL
+101 GSGGALGEL
-110 FDFIKGKSEGK
+110 FDFFKGKSEGK
-121 DVEFPVQLLL
+121 DVQFPIQLLL

-153 VITRFFGED
+153 VLTRFFGED
-162 ISPNAIEFL
+162 ISPNAIEFVK
-171 RGLVMRQ
+171 GLLMRSP
-178 GGFSEE
+178 GFSDE
-184 DQKRIDKIQKEIRVN
+184 DQKRIDKIQKELRVN

-228 GNPIPT
+228 GDPIPT

-273 QAIREEERGENLVAG
+273 QAIREEERGQNLVAG

-320 INVKDVADELSAEF
+320 INVKDVANELSAEF
-334 NQIITVKTLD
+334 NQTITVKTLD

-382 NSIPAFE
+382 GSIPAFE

-426 YRMVDDTALKDLL
+426 YKMVDEEALKDLL
-439 KGTDLEAVVIGNRG
+439 KGSDLEAVVIGNRG
-453 RKDESDPDKVIAALY
+453 RKDESDPDKVIASLY

-494 DLKSTFTD
+494 DLKSLFTD

-511 LSDFDARG
+511 LSDYDKRG
-519 GGKGIISPR
+519 GGGGTVSPR
-528 ILDVIRDRVLRDR
+528 ILDVIRTRVLRDR

-565 SGRSMVADEDEL
+565 SGRSQVADEDEL

>member
-16 INQAYKERLI
+16 ITQAYKERQI

-48 KGFDASESMLDEEF
+48 KGFDASKSMLDEEF
-62 EAQKEGREERLE
+62 EAQKQLQEDDPTA
-74 LSEQEFRDAN
+74 EQQFTEAN

-101 GSGGALGQL
+101 GSGGTLGQL
-110 FDFIKGKSEGK
+110 FDFIKGKSEGR
-121 DVEFPVQLLL
+121 DVQFPVQLLL

-171 RGLVMRQ
+171 KGLVMRK
-178 GGFSEE
+178 GGFSDE
-184 DQKRIDKIQKEIRVN
+184 DEDRIRKIQEELKIAN
-199 RPQGDQLNLF
+199 DGGQLNLF

-228 GNPIPT
+228 GDPIPT

-334 NQIITVKTLD
+334 NQIITIKTLD

-426 YRMVDDTALKDLL
+426 YKMVDDQALTDLL

-494 DLKSTFTD
+494 DLKSLFTD
-502 IYKEEMELA
+502 IYKEEMEIA
-511 LSDFDARG
+511 LMDYDQG
-519 GGKGIISPR
+519 GTVSPR
-528 ILDVIRDRVLRDR
+528 ILDVIRNRVLRDR

>member
-1 MNEEEDIRGGATDEQ
+1 MNEEEKDLEKELKEE
-16 INQAYKERLI
+16 KERYE
-26 LDQQDPRTDEK
+26 QQNQEAYDEVTK
-37 FLEERA
+37 GNEEFRRRQEG
-43 KKNKI
+43 KI
-48 KGFDASESMLDEEF
+48 KGFDSSESMLDEEF
-62 EAQKEGREERLE
+62 EAQKELQEDDLTA
-74 LSEQEFRDAN
+74 EQEFRDAN
-84 RGFDIL
+84 RGIDIM
-90 YEVGKTADSIL
+90 YEVVKTADKYL
-101 GSGGALGQL
+101 GTKGSLGQL

-121 DVEFPVQLLL
+121 DVQFPVQLLL

-153 VITRFFGED
+153 ALTRFFGEN
-162 ISPNAIEFL
+162 ISPAAIEFVK
-171 RGLVMRQ
+171 GLVMRSP
-178 GGFSEE
+178 GFSEE
-184 DQKRIDKIQKEIRVN
+184 DQKKIDKIQKELRVN

-228 GNPIPT
+228 GNPIQT

-273 QAIREEERGENLVAG
+273 QAIREEERGQNLVAG

-366 DLESLI
+366 DLDSLI
-372 KAYVRRVERY
+372 KAYIRRVERY

-398 IMEDMNIPKNEKLA
+398 IMEDFNIPKNEKLA
-412 NYKGNLEPEIARSI
+412 NYKNNLEPEIARSI
-426 YRMVDDTALKDLL
+426 YSMVDDEALKDLL
-439 KGTDLEAVVIGNRG
+439 KGSDLEAVVIGNRG

-528 ILDVIRDRVLRDR
+528 VLDVIRNRVLRDR

-565 SGRSMVADEDEL
+565 SGRDMVADEDEL